1 MPKNKSGS
9 SATDT
14 RLYAALRKEGIKKKK
29 AKRITAAV
37 KDAARP
43 AATKRRRSKGRPK
56 ATPYEK
62 WTRAELLQRAKTV
75 GVKGRSRMTKA
86 QLTRALRA
94 S

>member
-43 AATKRRRSKGRPK
+43 AATKRSRSKGPK